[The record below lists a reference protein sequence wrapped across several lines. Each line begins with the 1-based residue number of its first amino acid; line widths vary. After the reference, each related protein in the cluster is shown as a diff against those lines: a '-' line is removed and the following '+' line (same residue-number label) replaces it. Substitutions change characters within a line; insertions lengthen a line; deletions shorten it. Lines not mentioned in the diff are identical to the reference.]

1 MNMSQELAVMKLRA
15 KIKVDEAMKQYMTRW
30 YGQEP
35 EMIEGEKQEQEVD
48 DGDN

>member
-35 EMIEGEKQEQEVD
+35 EMIEGEKQE
-48 DGDN
+48 